1 MIGFKNFRESLS
13 QDDRHLLSEF
23 KVIVKK
29 MAAANPMLIDE
40 AKVHLGHVMVGGK
53 QRNVELFFE
62 KAFKGDP
69 VLSPTQAAAHCKH
82 YLRFSEAMRP
92 YLISVAQ
99 RVKNRIRMRESRPP
113 KTGSRRPRQ

>member
-1 MIGFKNFRESLS
+1 MIGFKNFKEPLS
-13 QDDRHLLSEF
+13 EEDRHRLSEF

-69 VLSPTQAAAHCKH
+69 ALSPTQAAAHCKH
-82 YLRFSEAMRP
+82 YLRFAEAMRP
-92 YLISVAQ
+92 YLIKTAQ
-99 RVKNRIRMRESRPP
+99 RIKRRIYMRKTRPP